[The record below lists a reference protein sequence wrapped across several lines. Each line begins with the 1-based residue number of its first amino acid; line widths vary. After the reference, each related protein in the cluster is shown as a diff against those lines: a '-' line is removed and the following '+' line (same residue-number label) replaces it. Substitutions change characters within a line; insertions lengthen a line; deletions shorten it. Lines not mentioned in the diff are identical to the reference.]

1 MVSELCS
8 EVRLYLLTGWCC
20 TTSPPGYEPHPYE
33 VSLLFLLI
41 MDLLTYNGI
50 RMSQKGGDA
59 EHGGTKTSDAVGNDT
74 ACLTISFYDAGICC
88 TIKSVS

>member
-1 MVSELCS
+1 
-8 EVRLYLLTGWCC
+8 
-20 TTSPPGYEPHPYE
+20 
-33 VSLLFLLI
+33 
-41 MDLLTYNGI
+41 
-50 RMSQKGGDA
+50 MSQKGGDA